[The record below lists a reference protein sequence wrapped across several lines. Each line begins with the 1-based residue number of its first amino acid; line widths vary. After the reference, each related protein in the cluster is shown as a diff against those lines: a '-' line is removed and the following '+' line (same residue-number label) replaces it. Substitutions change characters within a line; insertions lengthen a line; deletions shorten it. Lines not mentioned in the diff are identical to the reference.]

1 MSNKFEVSKGLVFA
15 FNPNIPPEENI
26 CIIGFTDQWT
36 SGGYYITKE
45 EAEELKTKLEQVL
58 KMKNTVIF

>member
-1 MSNKFEVSKGLVFA
+1 MSNKFKVSKGLIFT
-15 FNPNIPPEENI
+15 FNPNIPLDERI
-26 CIIGFTDQWT
+26 YILGFTDQWT